1 MDDLDSLKK
10 VYTTYAGDAPVITA
24 QQAYPVLQQS
34 GLPQDVLIKI
44 WNSVDVMLKKQ
55 LDFNGFV
62 QVMKAVKAQQ
72 MQQRSPGQ
80 TSQQFIPVQKTGS
93 SVNSYYQPSITDG
106 SLSMG
111 MSNQQQSQSNVGPFQ
126 LSDADLQQ
134 FTTVFKS
141 IDTMQSGSIS
151 NQECA
156 QCYMKSNLG
165 QDILSQVWK
174 LLTTS
179 SLVPTTPGRIS
190 KAQFIIGMSLI
201 KSVLQGS
208 TLPQQIPQS
217 LVMKVTSS
225 GQQQSS
231 MMSHQSNTSP
241 SYNQSYTS
249 MHTSPSQGIS
259 NLSNQFGAAGDMDS
273 KRQSIFSVPHQPIQP
288 QMTGGSMYGGNYNS
302 STLDRNMQNSQAM
315 AQSVERLQKNV
326 QQRTDEIASLQNNSQ
341 MLNNEVA
348 ELQAKQQKLQQD
360 LGGLDSQK
368 KELEQKV
375 MLIKQ
380 QRDQEVNNVREMSSK
395 FAATQQQIE
404 ELSRRISQES
414 GELEQIQQKSIE
426 GRQWIEK
433 QNQDLQMLNQQYQS
447 IQHEKEALLL
457 QFNADRTQAMRLVE
471 EKQQTE
477 QSIAQ
482 IQQQIASIQLE
493 RQHQQSEIQNL
504 SNNMDNLRN
513 QKSQLEQNLKD
524 MQNANQPEFTSLNW
538 DNRSVKSVK
547 TEPTAQ
553 TSLFTSPVT
562 DSGTRRLS
570 STSVQLQL
578 SQKNDTTKSAVAE
591 QDFFSD
597 LGFGSTQPMPV
608 KQQQQAA
615 KQAVIA
621 SSSGTSNYDSPS
633 DAFDDD
639 FFKAAATSPQEQQK
653 AVLDQQ
659 LEKQLASTQVAS
671 SPDNVQQPVKSGE
684 LSSFDKKFPS
694 IDDFEKDFAKK
705 HESEHAKESQ
715 TVDQQQQQQ
724 QKEPNPFDEFEKE
737 FASLGQDGGAGVV
750 VQSDQDDF
758 EADSSP
764 FAQVLQQSSP
774 QKQMDDGLDFFG
786 VVSQPQQPAS
796 TATQQQSPSNSKK
809 PATDSSS
816 PDPFGDD
823 FFSQAAENPFV
834 SPTASTKVPAPASN
848 FDQTDDFN
856 SLFTANNLAD
866 NPFSSSNAA
875 ASITSSPSVK
885 NPTDKVSNV
894 VSAQSQPS
902 AEIIAD
908 TSFFDAVANDE
919 SGDRDAGDKAVD
931 SESSPDASK
940 VQEVTSMGFSE
951 EQATTALAAANGNVQ
966 QALNILLD
974 QGSAPAE
981 DTADQAQKQQ
991 SSHQRQGSQ
1000 MSSKSS
1006 KKGES
1011 KSGSGKKKG
1020 LFGLLK
1026 STN

>member
-10 VYTTYAGDAPVITA
+10 VYKTYAGDAPVITA

-34 GLPQDVLIKI
+34 GLAQEVLMKI

-80 TSQQFIPVQKTGS
+80 NSQQFIPVQKTGG
-93 SVNSYYQPSITDG
+93 SVNSYYQPSNTDG

-111 MSNQQQSQSNVGPFQ
+111 MSNQQWSQSNVGSFQ

-134 FTTVFKS
+134 FATVFNN

-179 SLVPTTPGRIS
+179 SMLPTTPGRIS

-208 TLPQQIPQS
+208 PLPPQIPQS
-217 LVMKVTSS
+217 LLLKVTSS
-225 GQQQSS
+225 GHQQPS
-231 MMSHQSNTSP
+231 MMSQQSNTSP

-249 MHTSPSQGIS
+249 MHTSPSQGMS
-259 NLSNQFGAAGDMDS
+259 NLSNQFGVTGDMDS
-273 KRQSIFSVPHQPIQP
+273 KRQSLFSVPHQPIQP

-315 AQSVERLQKNV
+315 AQSVDRLQKNV
-326 QQRTDEIASLQNNSQ
+326 QQRTDEIASLQSNSQ

-348 ELQAKQQKLQQD
+348 ELQAKQQKLLQD

-404 ELSRRISQES
+404 DLNRRISQES

-433 QNQDLQMLNQQYQS
+433 QSQDLQMLNQQYQS
-447 IQHEKEALLL
+447 IQQEKEALLL
-457 QFNADRTQAMRLVE
+457 QFNADRTQAMRLIE
-471 EKQQTE
+471 EKQQME
-477 QSIAQ
+477 QLITQ

-493 RQHQQSEIQNL
+493 RQNQNAEIQNL
-504 SNNMDNLRN
+504 SNNVDSMRN
-513 QKSQLEQNLKD
+513 QKSQLEQNVRDL
-524 MQNANQPEFTSLNW
+524 QNAKQPDIASLNW
-538 DNRSVKSVK
+538 DNRSIKSVK
-547 TEPTAQ
+547 TEPAAQ

-570 STSVQLQL
+570 STSVQLQP
-578 SQKNDTTKSAVAE
+578 SSKNDKTKSAVAE

-608 KQQQQAA
+608 KQQQQAV

-639 FFKAAATSPQEQQK
+639 FFKAAATSPQEHQK
-653 AVLDQQ
+653 DDINQQ
-659 LEKQLASTQVAS
+659 LEKQSPSIEDASP
-671 SPDNVQQPVKSGE
+671 PDNVQQPVKSGE

-705 HESEHAKESQ
+705 HESEHVKEPQ
-715 TVDQQQQQQ
+715 TIDQQQQQQ

-750 VQSDQDDF
+750 LQSDQDDF

-764 FAQVLQQSSP
+764 FAQVLQQQYP
-774 QKQMDDGLDFFG
+774 QKEMDDGLDFFG
-786 VVSQPQQPAS
+786 VVSQPQQPVSA
-796 TATQQQSPSNSKK
+796 ATQQQSPNSKK
-809 PATDSSS
+809 PATDQSS

-834 SPTASTKVPAPASN
+834 SPTASTKVPVPTFNSN
-848 FDQTDDFN
+848 QTDDFN
-856 SLFTANNLAD
+856 SLFTASNQAD
-866 NPFSSSNAA
+866 NPFQSSGEA
-875 ASITSSPSVK
+875 ASITSSPSGK
-885 NPTDKVSNV
+885 NPTDKVSTV
-894 VSAQSQPS
+894 LSASGQPS
-902 AEIIAD
+902 VEIVAD
-908 TSFFDAVANDE
+908 TSFFDAVADE
-919 SGDRDAGDKAVD
+919 SGDRDVGEKAVN
-931 SESSPDASK
+931 SNSSSDAAK

-974 QGSAPAE
+974 QGSSIAE

-991 SSHQRQGSQ
+991 SSHQRQSSQ

-1011 KSGSGKKKG
+1011 KSGNGKKKG